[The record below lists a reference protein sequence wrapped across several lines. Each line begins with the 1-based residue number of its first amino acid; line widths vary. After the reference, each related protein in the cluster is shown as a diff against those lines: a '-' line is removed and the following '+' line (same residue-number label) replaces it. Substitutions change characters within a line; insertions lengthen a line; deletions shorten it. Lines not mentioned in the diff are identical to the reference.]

1 MTATERGASGAVLPP
16 ESSSIAYVQRWAEI
30 VERRR
35 VQMEAAYAE
44 AGLAGVDYWGR
55 RAVAFRNATHARTEE
70 DPFLVR
76 VREAATPES
85 TLLDVGAGT
94 GRHTLALAEHVR
106 RITAV
111 DPSAAMLGLLREDL
125 AAGKIENVTTVQAE
139 WMAAKVDASDL
150 VICSHV
156 LYPIA
161 DVVPFVRKLESSARE
176 RVFVYLRADP
186 LATDFGLWSA
196 FHGVP
201 LQSQPAHV
209 DLFNV
214 LAQIGIFADVE
225 IVGMPFTWTFETREE
240 AVQQVANSLCLRDD
254 DSAARAKLIPLLEE
268 RMVTLPNGRL
278 GSPAAATRSAI
289 FSWRPRPGQI

>member
-1 MTATERGASGAVLPP
+1 MTAQTTPSSSPLPP
-16 ESSSIAYVQRWAEI
+16 NPPEIDYVGRWAAI

-35 VQMEAAYAE
+35 VQMDAAYAE
-44 AGLAGVDYWGR
+44 AGLEHVDYWGR

-76 VREAATPES
+76 VRDAVTPAS

-94 GRHTLALAEHVR
+94 GRHTLALARHVGH
-106 RITAV
+106 ITAV

-125 AAGKIENVTTVQAE
+125 AARTIENVTTVQAE
-139 WMAAKVDASDL
+139 WMSADVEPADF

-161 DVVPFVRKLESSARE
+161 DVVPFIRKLESSARE

-201 LQSQPAHV
+201 LQPQPAHV

-214 LAQIGIFADVE
+214 LAQVGIFADVE
-225 IVGMPFTWTFETREE
+225 IVSMPLTWTFETRAE

-254 DSAARAKLIPLLEE
+254 DHDARTKLAALLDE
-268 RMVTLPNGRL
+268 RMVPLPNGRL
-278 GSPAAATRSAI
+278 GSTAAATRSAI
-289 FSWRPRPGQI
+289 FSWRPR